1 MGVVYTGAQLR
12 DPVHMALIDN
22 EDAAKRT
29 ARAIAS
35 DIWFYYE
42 KKIDEGIEK
51 DNLFD
56 LVSEQ
61 IEEGRALF
69 KRRLTPELHG
79 KNFYLFER
87 ALVDILLKTKG
98 HIASKLW

>member
-1 MGVVYTGAQLR
+1 MRPQLR
-12 DPVHMALIDN
+12 DPGGMALIDN

-51 DNLFD
+51 DNLFE
-56 LVSEQ
+56 LVAEQ
-61 IEEGRALF
+61 IDEGRALF
-69 KRRLTPELHG
+69 KRRLTPELHA
-79 KNFYLFER
+79 KNFYVYER